1 MEANLN
7 DAVTSGFDFDIE
19 LDLNNASDFGNVDF
33 DFGLNNPSPGAGDP
47 SPAAHLSTE
56 DIHRPYHSKRPHK
69 KSRAGCKQCKQ
80 RKVKCDEG
88 RPRCRS
94 CTLRKETCVY
104 PTPASSSSSSSTALV
119 RSGKS
124 HSASV
129 SSRSSREH
137 SPQQVTR
144 NSSSPLIMVNE
155 PMFIPAVAS
164 DTVDM
169 KMLWF
174 YTTET
179 CQSFN
184 IEGARQG
191 ATDTVLRIVI
201 PQLAFESPFL
211 MQTLMGL
218 SALHFKTLQ
227 QPVPPEKAAKYR
239 ARAFEGYRQS
249 IERARPQ
256 DYPALLA
263 GSLLIC
269 ALASE
274 MFREPETK
282 PLYIIDWLVVWRGI
296 GLIVDLISPS
306 TIAESGLAAL
316 FFRPP
321 INLNKSQRWIP
332 NNLLYMVD
340 AIQPGDDDYE
350 HKQIYYEVLRYL
362 GSLYQELETGF
373 SPIMDL
379 RVITFFSFVPRT
391 FIPLAQQH
399 RPRALIIIAHYC
411 AFTKQNLGPWWMK
424 NIGDR
429 QIREICEEVG
439 EAWEPL
445 LRVPLKVANL
455 TGRVE
460 IAKAILENDTWSAP
474 DRDLYSFPTR
484 DPRVH
489 DLRLINNFGQEM
501 TVESGEWEAMGPPLL
516 LDMTL
521 EDKRT
526 MPSDNAVIGQMLD
539 MAGQPIPADSP
550 SPAASATPS
559 STTTSGS
566 SGPEVAFSPAVS
578 IYQESLGKSNVSKT

>member
-1 MEANLN
+1 MASNLN
-7 DAVTSGFDFDIE
+7 DGADVGFDFDFE
-19 LDLNNASDFGNVDF
+19 LDFNNVSDLGNVELDF
-33 DFGLNNPSPGAGDP
+33 ALNNPSPGADGP
-47 SPAAHLSTE
+47 SPAAQPSTE
-56 DIHRPYHSKRPHK
+56 DINRPYHSKRPHK

-104 PTPASSSSSSSTALV
+104 PTPAATSTALV

-124 HSASV
+124 PSSAA
-129 SSRSSREH
+129 SSRSPREH
-137 SPQQVTR
+137 SPQQMT
-144 NSSSPLIMVNE
+144 SSSNSPLTVVTE
-155 PMFIPAVAS
+155 PMFIPAGTS
-164 DTVDM
+164 DAVDM

-174 YTTET
+174 YTAET
-179 CQSFN
+179 CHSFN
-184 IEGARQG
+184 IEGGRQG
-191 ATDTVLRIVI
+191 ATDTVLRVTI

-218 SALHFKTLQ
+218 SALHFRILK

-239 ARAFEGYRQS
+239 ARAFEGYRTS
-249 IERARPQ
+249 IELARPQ

-332 NNLLYMVD
+332 NNLLYMVE

-373 SPIMDL
+373 SPLMDL
-379 RVITFFSFVPRT
+379 RVITFFTFLPRT

-424 NIGDR
+424 DIGDR

-439 EAWEPL
+439 EVWEPL
-445 LRVPLKVANL
+445 LRVPLKVTTL
-455 TGRVE
+455 TDRVE
-460 IAKAILENDTWSAP
+460 VAKAILQNDTWTAP

-484 DPRVH
+484 DPRVKS
-489 DLRLINNFGQEM
+489 LRLINNLGQEM
-501 TVESGEWEAMGPPLL
+501 KVADGEWEAMGPPLL
-516 LDMTL
+516 LDKMTL
-521 EDKRT
+521 DDKRT
-526 MPSDNAVIGQMLD
+526 APSDNAVVGQILD
-539 MAGQPIPADSP
+539 MAGQPIDTP
-550 SPAASATPS
+550 SPASATPS
-559 STTTSGS
+559 SSTTSGS
-566 SGPEVAFSPAVS
+566 SATETAHSPDVS
-578 IYQESLGKSNVSKT
+578 IYQDSLGKSGVSRI